1 MMSMIN
7 ENGLILKASS
17 YKEKDK
23 LLTFYAS
30 SLGKIQ
36 VLCKAARDPMNHWV
50 SSIDPPLLA
59 WCSLL
64 ERNHF
69 FQLTDIREMNVFP
82 GLREHYRSRLVYH
95 ALLQAIHYT
104 EVAEP
109 AEEPFRLFLET
120 LLGIEKAPENAEW
133 FYYRFMIHFLNLQG
147 FQRDITTCIQCHT
160 VISDDREPF
169 YFSLDTASFLCPECA
184 KKELNIVQVSQN
196 VGSIWKKCQH
206 SAPQDFLKEKVVFF
220 HNFKD
225 LDRIISVIVK
235 QVFHQDFVSLAE
247 IVL

>member
-1 MMSMIN
+1 MSIIN
-7 ENGLILKASS
+7 VNGLILKASP

-23 LLTFYAS
+23 LLTLYS
-30 SLGKIQ
+30 PSLGKIQ
-36 VLCKAARDPMNHWV
+36 ALCKAARDPMNHWV
-50 SSIDPPLLA
+50 SSMDPPLLA
-59 WCSLL
+59 WYSLF

-82 GLREHYRSRLVYH
+82 CLREHFRSRLVYH

-104 EVAEP
+104 GIAEP

-120 LLGIEKAPENAEW
+120 LLGIERAPENAEW

-147 FQRDITTCIQCHT
+147 FQRDITTCSQCQT
-160 VISDDREPF
+160 VISDSREPV
-169 YFSLDTASFLCPECA
+169 YFSLDAGSFLCPECA
-184 KKELNIVQVSQN
+184 KKELNLVQVPQN
-196 VGSIWKKCQH
+196 VGSIWRECQH
-206 SAPQDFLKEKVVFF
+206 SAPRDFLKEKSVFF

-235 QVFHQDFVSLAE
+235 QVFHKDFASLAE